1 MLRMF
6 RARPKGTY
14 EMSRFI
20 KRSKPADVDVGNS
33 SVLTSSTILNKE
45 KEEPFSNDGG
55 NRSAQR
61 KPPNKVTG
69 SFLTCLKQDPL

>member
-1 MLRMF
+1 MLTIF
-6 RARPKGTY
+6 QARLKGTHK
-14 EMSRFI
+14 MSWFI
-20 KRSKPADVDVGNS
+20 RRSTPADFDVGNS
-33 SVLTSSTILNKE
+33 FVLASSTILSEE

-55 NRSAQR
+55 NRSTQR